1 MIRSK
6 GPADADHATAIT
18 EGKTTDRMEHEL
30 NIRVGE
36 DVGFRVAPH
45 LKIFRQ
51 SSEQTLRRLWTSR
64 V

>member
-36 DVGFRVAPH
+36 QVGFRVAPH
-45 LKIFRQ
+45 L
-51 SSEQTLRRLWTSR
+51 
-64 V
+64 